1 METLMTTT
9 VDAGLDLRSLYPGS
23 RGRVAAILSAVASAG
38 PAALYSVAARFLE
51 CDRIRVGELDHLS
64 DSNLSMLTLAI
75 QEGAPELV
83 ESWHVILAELVGP

>member
-1 METLMTTT
+1 MTTT

-23 RGRVAAILSAVASAG
+23 RGRVAAVLYAVASAG

-51 CDRIRVGELDHLS
+51 RDFIRVDELDHLS
-64 DSNLSMLTLAI
+64 DSNLAI

-83 ESWHVILAELVGP
+83 DAWHVILAELVGP

>member
-1 METLMTTT
+1 MTTT

-23 RGRVAAILSAVASAG
+23 RGRVAAILSPEELALLAG

-51 CDRIRVGELDHLS
+51 RDFIRVDELDHLS
-64 DSNLSMLTLAI
+64 DSNLSMLTPAI

-83 ESWHVILAELVGP
+83 EAWHVILAELVGP

>member
-1 METLMTTT
+1 MTTT

-23 RGRVAAILSAVASAG
+23 RGCVAAVLSAVASAG
-38 PAALYSVAARFLE
+38 PDALYSVAARFLE
-51 CDRIRVGELDHLS
+51 RDFIRVDELDHLS

>member
-1 METLMTTT
+1 MTTT

-51 CDRIRVGELDHLS
+51 CDFIRVDELDHLS
-64 DSNLSMLTLAI
+64 DSNLSMLSLAI

-83 ESWHVILAELVGP
+83 DAWHVILAELVGP